1 MEWVVGG
8 LVIVGLV
15 VLWRRNSADV

>member
-15 VLWRRNSADV
+15 VLWRRDSADV

>member
-1 MEWVVGG
+1 MEWVIGG

-15 VLWRRNSADV
+15 VLWRRTGADA

>member
-1 MEWVVGG
+1 VEWVIGG